1 MSLQGQYAV
10 VTGGGSGIGKGVA
23 VALAQAGAKVTICGR
38 REAVLD
44 EVVAEYPSLS
54 LDKKV
59 LDISD
64 RVAVDAFF
72 EKLHAEVGAPDI
84 LVNSAG
90 INIPNRSMGEMNPE
104 QWDQIISVN
113 ATGAY
118 NCFRAALPAMRAKGN
133 GLIVNISSVA
143 GKRAQPM
150 AGVAYAASKFAA
162 TALGTSVGLEE
173 AKHGIRVSNIYPGE
187 VDTPLLEQRTE
198 RVPEEKRARM
208 VKPEDVGQVVRLM
221 AELPQTTHIPE
232 IVIKPLY
239 QEYM

>member
-72 EKLHAEVGAPDI
+72 EKLRAEVGGPDI

-90 INIPNRSMGEMNPE
+90 INIPNRSMGTMNPE

-113 ATGAY
+113 ATGVY

-143 GKRAQPM
+143 GKRALPM

-173 AKHGIRVSNIYPGE
+173 SKHGIRVSNIYPGE
-187 VDTPLLEQRTE
+187 VDTPLLDQRSE
-198 RVPEEKRARM
+198 PVSEEKRARM